1 MFGWRSSPEDTLR
14 ERTRLATRDLRQ
26 SSRKQ
31 TELHAEIARIK
42 AAVGRAR
49 DPAEERRLVTVL
61 VMKQRQLDSEVDNA
75 MRTQRSMDTM
85 EKSRRLCR
93 RHEDAKALAASMSA
107 MSRGATPTSV
117 ARIQE
122 TLMTAQSSLEIT
134 DSMLSEMDNPAPDE
148 QQTIDADVDDMLEM
162 LGSQRALEVGTSMPS
177 FPALP
182 AVPVAS
188 PGDAPP
194 PPHPSMREIEERLER
209 LLTLG

>member
-1 MFGWRSSPEDTLR
+1 MLGWRKSPEDTLK

-26 SSRKQ
+26 SSRRQ
-31 TELHAEIARIK
+31 GELHSEIAALK
-42 AAVGRAR
+42 TAVARAR

-61 VMKQRQLDSEVDNA
+61 VMKQRQLDTEVDQA

-122 TLMTAQSSLEIT
+122 TLLTAQSSLEIT
-134 DSMLSEMDNPAPDE
+134 DSMLNEMDNPAPDE
-148 QQTIDADVDDMLEM
+148 QQTIDDQVDDMLDM
-162 LGSQRALEVGTSMPS
+162 LGSQRALDLGSAMPSAPS
-177 FPALP
+177 FPAIP
-182 AVPVAS
+182 AS
-188 PGDAPP
+188 DAPSSS
-194 PPHPSMREIEERLER
+194 PHPSMRDIEERLER
-209 LLTLG
+209 LRTLA